1 MFTTNENRN
10 AHDDA
15 AETPENAVGAQ
26 KTETS
31 AGTKVGPNGK
41 TRYNVGLDVGS
52 TTLKLVF
59 ADGNGDV
66 IYSEYR
72 RHHADIFGA
81 LRESFSN
88 ALAKLGDGEINL
100 VVTGSAGMGVAERG
114 GLPFVQEVVA
124 AAEVIRMKYPE
135 TKTFVDIGGEDAKMI
150 FFEEGKSPDI
160 RMNGSCAGGTGAF
173 IDQMATLLG
182 RDVSELSD
190 MALAAKTVWP
200 IASRCGVFSKTDI
213 QNLLARNVSRE
224 DIAASIFHA
233 VALQCIGTLARGF
246 DILPKA
252 FFCGGPFAFIPA
264 LRKAFE
270 EELNLREE
278 DCIFCENAAI
288 VPAWGCAIT
297 ALARSRG
304 EDAEKT
310 FPQMSKMAD
319 FIESQ
324 RNALENHPRAGALP
338 CLFKDEADFEAWFDT
353 KKGGVIPEIA
363 LEDYDGS
370 PCFLG
375 VDSGSTTTKIV
386 VTDSRERVIYRF
398 YKKSQGDALGTVE
411 EGLQALLE
419 KSRELGKPIRIA
431 RSCVTGY
438 GEDLVKAAFNLD
450 EGIVETIAHY
460 RAARKFKP
468 EVSFILDI
476 GGQDMKAIFVENQA
490 INRLEINEACS
501 SGCGSFVEAFAASL
515 RYPVSEFA
523 KMACFSEAPCDLGT
537 RCTVFMNSKVKQCLR
552 EGAGVPD
559 IAAGLSFSIIKN
571 CLHKVLKIRD
581 ISELGENIVVQG
593 GTFRNLSVVRAFE
606 LLTGKSVI
614 FTNMPELMGAYGCA
628 LYAKEIYAQAN
639 PKLLESGISA
649 GIPLARY
656 AKHNAYKDKQ
666 LTCPGCTNRCQ
677 VREFAFDNGNIYYSG
692 NKCEKVFTNKGGDFR
707 KGENM
712 YTFKYQRIF
721 RRWPSIPAARGKE
734 LTAILAKSA
743 PEKRVPAKAEKSAA
757 PARVAKRRIGIPRAL
772 NAFENFPFWSA
783 LLTECGFEVVVSAT
797 STVPLYEKG
806 LHSVMSD
813 NICFP
818 AKLTHGH
825 VLDLIKR
832 KVERIF
838 MPYVVRE
845 RLEDKEANGSFNCPI
860 VSGYSQVIRSA
871 METQDKYGV
880 PLDAPVVTFSD
891 EKLLRRACYKYLHGL
906 GVPKDVFRAAFP
918 KALEAQKKCTHE
930 LAERAKTI
938 LENARKNGRMVLLLA
953 GRPYHTDPL
962 VQHKI
967 SDMAADFG
975 ADIITEDIVRYADDD
990 ALDGINGVLQWTYVT
1005 RILKA
1010 ARFVA
1015 GAEPFVHYVQM
1026 TSFGCGPDAFIID
1039 EVSDILRK
1047 GGKNIT
1053 LLKIDDVN
1061 NIGSL
1066 KLRLRSLIE
1075 SLKFKNATA
1084 GTRAVKAVPQHTAV
1098 FREEDAQR
1106 TILYPFMSAFL
1117 SPIIKPALELC
1128 GYKSVMLPPSDE
1140 KTIEFGLKHSNNE
1153 ICYPATLCVGDI
1165 VKALESGKY
1174 DPSKVAVG
1182 ISQTGGQCRA
1192 TNYLTLIKK
1201 ALANSGFGDVPVVAL
1216 GVGTAPI
1223 NEQPG
1228 MHFSLA
1234 KIAKIAISAIAYGDC
1249 ISQMY
1254 YSTVVREKVAG
1265 TSDKLRDSYMA
1276 ALCACVR
1283 RNNVRL
1289 MFRFLERAAKEFEA
1303 VPVRR
1308 GRVPAIGIVG
1318 EIYVKCNSFSHK
1330 NVVAWLA
1337 ENGVEPVLPNVT
1349 DFMIQDIVNNK
1360 INVKL
1365 NIARRSAGTWVYTLA
1380 LSMIAKSAISKA
1392 DKACRAF
1399 SRYRP
1404 FGSIE
1409 AKAEKGAAIV
1419 NLAAQ
1424 FGEGWLIPAEFA
1436 TFAEHGIYNAVSLQP
1451 FGCIANHIISK
1462 GIEKRV
1468 KRLYPKMNLL
1478 FLDFD
1483 SGTSEANVLNR
1494 LHFVIKNARDQ
1505 AAAADAA
1512 EGIVPE
1518 DDDAETSAGTP
1529 DAAEHFSGFV
1539 PAPAETQKD
1548 SVLV

>member
-1 MFTTNENRN
+1 MEN
-10 AHDDA
+10 
-15 AETPENAVGAQ
+15 
-26 KTETS
+26 K
-31 AGTKVGPNGK
+31 
-41 TRYNVGLDVGS
+41 RYNVGLDVGS

-66 IYSEYR
+66 AYSEYR

-81 LRESFSN
+81 LQAGFEN
-88 ALAKLGDGEINL
+88 ALAKLGDGEIRL

-114 GLPFVQEVVA
+114 NLPFVQEVVA
-124 AAEVIRMKYPE
+124 AAEVIRAKYPE

-190 MALAAKTVWP
+190 LALAARTVYP

-233 VALQCIGTLARGF
+233 VALQCIGNLARGF

-264 LRKAFE
+264 LRKAFQ
-270 EELNLREE
+270 EELNLRDE

-288 VPAWGCAIT
+288 IPAWGCALT
-297 ALARSRG
+297 ALARSRE
-304 EDAEKT
+304 EDEKGGNAAPLPKLSET
-310 FPQMSKMAD
+310 ARGLAAQKTAVGHAPHAGSLPRLFSGQED
-319 FIESQ
+319 F
-324 RNALENHPRAGALP
+324 
-338 CLFKDEADFEAWFDT
+338 DAWFAT
-353 KKGGVIPEIA
+353 KQGGVIPEIT
-363 LEDYDGS
+363 LEEYDGS

-386 VTDSRERVIYRF
+386 IADARERVLYRF
-398 YKKSQGDALGTVE
+398 YKKSQGDALGTAE
-411 EGLQALLE
+411 EGLKAFLE
-419 KSRELGKPIRIA
+419 KCRAAGKEVRIA

-468 EVSFILDI
+468 DVSFILDI

-515 RYPVSEFA
+515 KHPVAEFA
-523 KMACFSEAPCDLGT
+523 RMACFSEAPCDLGT

-581 ISELGENIVVQG
+581 VSELGDNIVVQG

-606 LLTGKSVI
+606 KLTGKSVI

-628 LYAKEIYAQAN
+628 LYAKEIYEKN
-639 PKLLESGISA
+639 A
-649 GIPLARY
+649 GGNAAPGAGTPLARY
-656 AKHNAYKDKQ
+656 AHHNAYKEKQ

-677 VREFAFDNGNIYYSG
+677 VREFLFDNGNVYYSG
-692 NKCEKVFTNKGGDFR
+692 NKCEKIFTNKGGDFR

-712 YTFKYQRIF
+712 YTFKYSRIF
-721 RRWPSIPAARGKE
+721 RRHAVPAARAAE
-734 LTAILAKSA
+734 LAKT
-743 PEKRVPAKAEKSAA
+743 AA
-757 PARVAKRRIGIPRAL
+757 AKRRIGIPRAL

-783 LLTECGFEVVVSAT
+783 LLSECGFEVVVSAT
-797 STVPLYEKG
+797 STMPLYEKG

-825 VLDLIKR
+825 ILDLVNR

-838 MPYVVRE
+838 MPYVLRE
-845 RLEDKEANGSFNCPI
+845 RMEDKEAHGSFNCPI
-860 VSGYSQVIRSA
+860 VSSYSQVVASA
-871 METQDKYGV
+871 METREKYGV
-880 PLDAPVVTFSD
+880 PLDSPVVTFSD
-891 EKLLRRACYKYLHGL
+891 EKLLRRACYKYLHGI
-906 GVPKDVFRAAFP
+906 GVAKSVFEPAFSV
-918 KALEAQKKCTHE
+918 ALNAQRKFTHE
-930 LAERAKTI
+930 LCDKAKTI
-938 LENARKNGRMVLLLA
+938 LENARKNGRMTLLLA
-953 GRPYHTDPL
+953 GRPYHSDPL

-975 ADIITEDIVRYADDD
+975 ADVITEDIVRFSDDD

-1015 GAEPFVHYVQM
+1015 EADDSVHYVQM

-1039 EVSDILRK
+1039 EVSDILK
-1047 GGKNIT
+1047 KNGKNIT
-1053 LLKIDDVN
+1053 ILKIDDVN
-1061 NIGSL
+1061 NVGSL

-1075 SLKFKNATA
+1075 SLKFKNASA
-1084 GTRAVKAVPQHTAV
+1084 GTRGKKALPEHTAV
-1098 FREEDAQR
+1098 FREEDR
-1106 TILYPFMSAFL
+1106 RRMILYPFISGYL
-1117 SPIIKPALELC
+1117 SPIIKPALEAC
-1128 GYKSVMLPPSDE
+1128 GYRAAMLPPSDE
-1140 KTIEFGLKHSNNE
+1140 KTVEYGLKHSNNE
-1153 ICYPATLCVGDI
+1153 ICYPATLVVGDI
-1165 VKALESGKY
+1165 VKALDSGKY
-1174 DPSKVAVG
+1174 DPKDVAVG

-1201 ALANSGFGDVPVVAL
+1201 ALANAGYGDVPVVAL
-1216 GVGTAPI
+1216 GIGTSPI
-1223 NEQPG
+1223 NDQPG
-1228 MHFSLA
+1228 MHFSLS
-1234 KIAKIAISAIAYGDC
+1234 KIAKCAISAVVYGDC

-1254 YSTVVREKVAG
+1254 YSTVVRERDAG
-1265 TSDKLRDSYMA
+1265 TAAKLRDSYMA
-1276 ALCACVR
+1276 ALVPCVR
-1283 RNNVRL
+1283 WKRVSE
-1289 MFRFLERAAKEFEA
+1289 MFRLLRRAAEEFDA
-1303 VPVRR
+1303 VPVKTE
-1308 GRVPAIGIVG
+1308 RVPAIGIVG
-1318 EIYVKCNSFSHK
+1318 EIYVKYNSFSHK
-1330 NVVAWLA
+1330 NVVSWLA
-1337 ENGVEPVLPNVT
+1337 ENGVEPVIPNVT
-1349 DFMIQDIVNNK
+1349 DFMIQDIVNNR

-1365 NIARRSAGTWVYTLA
+1365 NLAHRSLRTWGFTLA
-1380 LSMIAKSAISKA
+1380 FSMIAKSAIAKA
-1392 DKACRAF
+1392 DRACRAF
-1399 SRYRP
+1399 RRYRP

-1409 AKAEKGAAIV
+1409 EKAKKGAGIV

-1436 TFAEHGIYNAVSLQP
+1436 SFAEHGICNAVSLQP
-1451 FGCIANHIISK
+1451 FGCIANHIVAK

-1494 LHFVIKNARDQ
+1494 LHFMIKNARDQ
-1505 AAAADAA
+1505 LAAETAAAHA
-1512 EGIVPE
+1512 
-1518 DDDAETSAGTP
+1518 
-1529 DAAEHFSGFV
+1529 
-1539 PAPAETQKD
+1539 
-1548 SVLV
+1548 

>member
-1 MFTTNENRN
+1 MQEN
-10 AHDDA
+10 
-15 AETPENAVGAQ
+15 Q
-26 KTETS
+26 K
-31 AGTKVGPNGK
+31 K
-41 TRYNVGLDVGS
+41 RYNVGLDVGS

-59 ADGNGDV
+59 VNECGDV

-81 LRESFSN
+81 LQAGFAN
-88 ALAKLGDGEINL
+88 AIGHFGDGELNL
-100 VVTGSAGMGVAERG
+100 IVTGSAGMGVAERG
-114 GLPFVQEVVA
+114 NLPFVQEVVA
-124 AAEVIRMKYPE
+124 AAEVIRVKYPE

-190 MALAAKTVWP
+190 MALAAKTVYP

-270 EELNLREE
+270 EELSLREQ

-288 VPAWGCAIT
+288 VPAWGCALT
-297 ALARSRG
+297 ALTRSREAG
-304 EDAEKT
+304 DTA
-310 FPQMSKMAD
+310 FPKISEMAAR
-319 FIESQ
+319 IEAQ
-324 RNALENHPRAGALP
+324 KNALGSRPHAGALP
-338 CLFKDEADFEAWFDT
+338 RLFKDEADFDAWFET
-353 KKGGVIPEIA
+353 KKHGIIAEIP
-363 LEDYDGS
+363 LEEYDGS

-375 VDSGSTTTKIV
+375 IDSGSTTTKIV
-386 VTDSRERVIYRF
+386 VTDSRERIVYRF
-398 YKKSQGDALGTVE
+398 YQKSQGDALGTVE
-411 EGLQALLE
+411 KGLQALVAR
-419 KSRELGKPIRIA
+419 SQAAGKPLRIA

-476 GGQDMKAIFVENQA
+476 GGQDMKAIFVENGA

-501 SGCGSFVEAFAASL
+501 SGCGTFVEAFAASL
-515 RYPVSEFA
+515 KHPIAEFA
-523 KMACFSEAPCDLGT
+523 RMACFSDSPCDLGT

-552 EGAGVPD
+552 EGASVPD

-581 ISELGENIVVQG
+581 VSELGDNIVVQG

-606 LLTGKSVI
+606 ILTGKSVI

-628 LYAKEIYAQAN
+628 LYAKEVFSKQRPELFAAAQRVTADGV
-639 PKLLESGISA
+639 PAVSVGVPLE
-649 GIPLARY
+649 RY
-656 AKHNAYKDKQ
+656 AVHNAYKDKE
-666 LTCPGCTNRCQ
+666 LNCPGCTNRCR
-677 VREFAFDNGNIYYSG
+677 VREFLFDNGNVYYSG

-712 YTFKYQRIF
+712 YTFKYSRIF
-721 RRWPSIPAARGKE
+721 RRCTSVPVERAKE
-734 LTAILAKSA
+734 LAAALAKAA
-743 PEKRVPAKAEKSAA
+743 PKNVAAKEKSGATKGFA
-757 PARVAKRRIGIPRAL
+757 VVPVTPAVKKRRIGIPRAL
-772 NAFENFPFWSA
+772 NAFENYPFWNT

-825 VLDLIKR
+825 VLDLVRR

-845 RLEDKEANGSFNCPI
+845 RIEDKEANGSFNCPI

-871 METQDKYGV
+871 METESKYGV

-891 EKLLRRACYKYLHGL
+891 EKLLQRACYRYLHGL
-906 GVPKDVFRAAFP
+906 GVSKHVFRPAFSAAL
-918 KALEAQKKCTHE
+918 AAQRKFTHE
-930 LAERAKTI
+930 LSDKAKEI
-938 LENARKNGRMVLLLA
+938 LENARKNNRMVLLLA

-975 ADIITEDIVRYADDD
+975 ADIITEDIVRFSDDD
-990 ALDGINGVLQWTYVT
+990 ALEGINGVLQWTYVT

-1015 GAEPFVHYVQM
+1015 EAEPFVHYVQM

-1039 EVSDILRK
+1039 EVGDILRR

-1053 LLKIDDVN
+1053 ILKIDDVN

-1075 SLKFKNATA
+1075 SLKFKNAFT
-1084 GTRAVKAVPQHTAV
+1084 GTHAQKTFPRHTAI
-1098 FREEDAQR
+1098 FREEDSRR
-1106 TILYPFMSAFL
+1106 TIIYPFISPYL
-1117 SPIIKPALELC
+1117 SPIIKPALEAF
-1128 GYKSVMLPPSDE
+1128 GYKAVMLPPSDE
-1140 KTIEFGLKHSNNE
+1140 KTVEYGLKHSNNE
-1153 ICYPATLCVGDI
+1153 ICYPATLVVGDI

-1174 DPSKVAVG
+1174 DPREVAVG

-1192 TNYLTLIKK
+1192 TNYLALIKK
-1201 ALANSGFGDVPVVAL
+1201 ALANAGFGDVPVVAL
-1216 GVGTAPI
+1216 GVGTSPI

-1228 MHFSLA
+1228 MHFSLTKVA
-1234 KIAKIAISAIAYGDC
+1234 SCAVAAVAYGDC

-1265 TSDKLRDSYMA
+1265 TAEKLRDSYMA
-1276 ALCACVR
+1276 ALVACIR
-1283 RNNVRL
+1283 RLNVKL
-1289 MFRFLERAAKEFEA
+1289 IYRFLERAAKDFDA
-1303 VPVRR
+1303 VPVKTEH
-1308 GRVPAIGIVG
+1308 VPAVGIVG
-1318 EIYVKCNSFSHK
+1318 EIFVKYNSFSHK

-1337 ENGVEPVLPNVT
+1337 EHGVEPVLPNVT

-1365 NIARRSAGTWVYTLA
+1365 NLAHRSLRTWGFTLA
-1380 LSMIAKSAISKA
+1380 FSMIAKSALAKA
-1392 DKACRAF
+1392 DKACSAF
-1399 SRYRP
+1399 RRYRP

-1436 TFAEHGIYNAVSLQP
+1436 MFAEHGIYNAVSLQP
-1451 FGCIANHIISK
+1451 FGCIANHIVAK

-1494 LHFVIKNARDQ
+1494 LHFVVKNARDQ
-1505 AAAADAA
+1505 AAAAEICNGA
-1512 EGIVPE
+1512 
-1518 DDDAETSAGTP
+1518 SAGKK
-1529 DAAEHFSGFV
+1529 AV
-1539 PAPAETQKD
+1539 PAAAKNVGKTAAAFA
-1548 SVLV
+1548 

>member
-1 MFTTNENRN
+1 MNLENFNSETRTFKKN
-10 AHDDA
+10 AIMKD
-15 AETPENAVGAQ
+15 EKIYNA
-26 KTETS
+26 
-31 AGTKVGPNGK
+31 
-41 TRYNVGLDVGS
+41 GLDVGS

-59 ADGNGDV
+59 ADGNGNV
-66 IYSEYR
+66 VHSEYR
-72 RHHADIFGA
+72 RHHADIFGTLEIA
-81 LRESFSN
+81 FGN
-88 ALAKLGDGEINL
+88 AIAKLGDVPARL

-114 GLPFVQEVVA
+114 GFPFVQEVVA
-124 AAEVIRMKYPE
+124 AAEVVRAKYPD
-135 TKTFVDIGGEDAKMI
+135 TRTFVDIGGEDAKMI
-150 FFEEGKSPDI
+150 FFEAGKSPDI

-182 RDVSELSD
+182 RDVSELSAL
-190 MALAAKTVWP
+190 ALAAQTVHP
-200 IASRCGVFSKTDI
+200 IASRCGVFSKTDV
-213 QNLLARNVSRE
+213 QNLLARGVSRE

-233 VALQCIGTLARGF
+233 VALQCVGNLARGC

-264 LRKAFE
+264 LRKAFV
-270 EELNLREE
+270 EELSLREE
-278 DCIFCENAAI
+278 DCIVCENAAI
-288 VPAWGCAIT
+288 VPAWGCALSAIPGT
-297 ALARSRG
+297 AKNSSSDAASGEPQKLSELA
-304 EDAEKT
+304 A
-310 FPQMSKMAD
+310 KMREQKAVVGH
-319 FIESQ
+319 
-324 RNALENHPRAGALP
+324 APRAGALP
-338 CLFKDEADFEAWFDT
+338 RLFRDEADFSAWSES
-353 KKGGVIPEIA
+353 KRGGEIPEIS

-375 VDSGSTTTKIV
+375 IDSGSTTTKIV
-386 VTDSRERVIYRF
+386 ITDSRERVLYRF

-411 EGLQALLE
+411 EGLSAFLE
-419 KSRELGKPIRIA
+419 RSRAAGKTVRIA
-431 RSCVTGY
+431 RSCATGY

-450 EGIVETIAHY
+450 EGVVETIAHY
-460 RAARKFKP
+460 RAARKFRP
-468 EVSFILDI
+468 DVSFILDI
-476 GGQDMKAIFVENQA
+476 GGQDMKAIFVENGA

-515 RYPVSEFA
+515 KYPVAEFA
-523 KMACFSEAPCDLGT
+523 RMACFSEAPCDLGT

-581 ISELGENIVVQG
+581 IGELGDSVVVQG

-606 LLTGKSVI
+606 VLTGKSVV

-628 LYAKEIYAQAN
+628 LVAAENFAKNGGDISPESAAGT
-639 PKLLESGISA
+639 PLER
-649 GIPLARY
+649 LAKR
-656 AKHNAYKDKQ
+656 NAFREKQ

-677 VREFAFDNGNIYYSG
+677 VREFLFDNGNTYYSG
-692 NKCEKVFTNKGGDFR
+692 NKCEKIFTNKGGDFR

-712 YTFKYQRIF
+712 YTFKYSRIF
-721 RRWPSIPAARGKE
+721 RRYTVPAERALVLEKSVPAG
-734 LTAILAKSA
+734 KSA
-743 PEKRVPAKAEKSAA
+743 KRK
-757 PARVAKRRIGIPRAL
+757 IGIPRAL

-783 LLTECGFEVVVSAT
+783 LLSECGFDVVASAT
-797 STVPLYEKG
+797 STMPLYEKG

-825 VLDLIKR
+825 VLDLVSR

-845 RLEDKEANGSFNCPI
+845 RMEDKEANGSFNCPI
-860 VSGYSQVIRSA
+860 VSSYSQVIASA
-871 METQDKYGV
+871 METREKYGI
-880 PLDAPVVTFSD
+880 PLDSPVVTFSD
-891 EKLLRRACYKYLHGL
+891 EKLLRRACYKYLRGL
-906 GVPKDVFRAAFP
+906 GVSRRVFEPAFSV
-918 KALEAQKKCTHE
+918 ALNAQRKFTHE
-930 LAERAKTI
+930 LCDKAKSI
-938 LENARKNGRMVLLLA
+938 LENARKNNRMVLVLA
-953 GRPYHTDPL
+953 GRPYHSDPL

-975 ADIITEDIVRYADDD
+975 ADVITEDIVRFSDDD

-1015 GAEPFVHYVQM
+1015 DADASVHYVQM

-1039 EVSDILRK
+1039 EVSDILRR

-1053 LLKIDDVN
+1053 ILKIDDVN

-1066 KLRLRSLIE
+1066 KLRLRSLVE
-1075 SLKFKNATA
+1075 SLKFKSNLS
-1084 GTRAVKAVPQHTAV
+1084 GTRSRGATPKHTAV
-1098 FREEDAQR
+1098 FRDEDRRR
-1106 TILYPFMSAFL
+1106 TILYPFISGYL
-1117 SPIIKPALELC
+1117 SPIIKPALESC
-1128 GYKSVMLPPSDE
+1128 GYKAVMLPPSDE
-1140 KTIEFGLKHSNNE
+1140 KTVEYGLKHSNNE
-1153 ICYPATLCVGDI
+1153 VCYPATLCVGDV
-1165 VKALESGKY
+1165 VKALDSGKY
-1174 DPSKVAVG
+1174 DRNEVAIG

-1201 ALANSGFGDVPVVAL
+1201 AMANAGYGDVPVVAL
-1216 GVGTAPI
+1216 GVGTTPI

-1228 MHFSLA
+1228 MHFSLS
-1234 KIAKIAISAIAYGDC
+1234 KIAKRAVSAIVFGDC

-1254 YSTVVREKVAG
+1254 YSTVVRERDAG
-1265 TSDKLRDSYMA
+1265 TSAKLRDAYMA
-1276 ALCACVR
+1276 ALIPCVR
-1283 RNNVRL
+1283 LNRVSE
-1289 MFRFLERAAKEFEA
+1289 MFRLLRRAAEEFDA
-1303 VPVRR
+1303 VPVCAE
-1308 GRVPAIGIVG
+1308 RVPAIGIVG
-1318 EIYVKCNSFSHK
+1318 EIFVKYNSFSHK
-1330 NVVAWLA
+1330 NVVSWLV
-1337 ENGVEPVLPNVT
+1337 ENGVEPIIPNVT

-1365 NIARRSAGTWVYTLA
+1365 NLAHRSLRTWGFTLA
-1380 LSMIAKSAISKA
+1380 FSMIAKSAVAKA

-1399 SRYRP
+1399 RRYRP

-1409 AKAEKGAAIV
+1409 EKAAKGGEIV

-1436 TFAEHGIYNAVSLQP
+1436 SFAEHGVNNAVSLQP
-1451 FGCIANHIISK
+1451 FGCIANHIVAK

-1494 LHFVIKNARDQ
+1494 LHFMIRNARDEL
-1505 AAAADAA
+1505 AA
-1512 EGIVPE
+1512 EE
-1518 DDDAETSAGTP
+1518 RKA
-1529 DAAEHFSGFV
+1529 
-1539 PAPAETQKD
+1539 
-1548 SVLV
+1548 

>member
-1 MFTTNENRN
+1 ME
-10 AHDDA
+10 
-15 AETPENAVGAQ
+15 E
-26 KTETS
+26 KI
-31 AGTKVGPNGK
+31 
-41 TRYNVGLDVGS
+41 YNVGLDVGS

-66 IYSEYR
+66 VHSEYR

-81 LRESFSN
+81 LEIGFGN
-88 ALAKLGDGEINL
+88 ALAKLGDGAVNL

-114 GLPFVQEVVA
+114 NFPFVQEVVA
-124 AAEVIRMKYPE
+124 AAEVVRAKYPD
-135 TKTFVDIGGEDAKMI
+135 TRTFVDIGGEDAKMI

-190 MALAAKTVWP
+190 LALAAKTVHP
-200 IASRCGVFSKTDI
+200 IASRCGVFSKTDV
-213 QNLLARNVSRE
+213 QNLLARGVSRE

-233 VALQCIGTLARGF
+233 VALQCIGNLARGF

-264 LRKAFE
+264 LRRAFV

-278 DCIFCENAAI
+278 DCVVCENAAI
-288 VPAWGCAIT
+288 VPAWGCALT
-297 ALARSRG
+297 ACADAAQRAG
-304 EDAEKT
+304 EKDSAKA
-310 FPQMSKMAD
+310 FPRLSEMSALVAAQK
-319 FIESQ
+319 
-324 RNALENHPRAGALP
+324 NAVGRAPRAGALP
-338 CLFKDEADFEAWFDT
+338 RLFRDEADFDAWFAA
-353 KKGGVIPEIA
+353 KRGGVIPEIPLA
-363 LEDYDGS
+363 EHDGS

-375 VDSGSTTTKIV
+375 IDSGSTTTKIV
-386 VTDSRERVIYRF
+386 VTDSRERVLYRF

-411 EGLQALLE
+411 EGLNALLAQC
-419 KSRELGKPIRIA
+419 RAAGTRIRIA

-438 GEDLVKAAFNLD
+438 GEDLVKSAFNLD
-450 EGIVETIAHY
+450 EGVVETIAHY
-460 RAARKFKP
+460 RASRKFRP
-468 EVSFILDI
+468 DVSFILDI

-515 RYPVSEFA
+515 KHPVAEFA
-523 KMACFSEAPCDLGT
+523 RMACFSEAPCDLGT

-559 IAAGLSFSIIKN
+559 IAAGLSFSIVKN

-581 ISELGENIVVQG
+581 VSELGDNIVVQG

-606 LLTGKSVI
+606 ILTGKSVV

-628 LYAKEIYAQAN
+628 LVASEHFAKSASAAATEGADAAGT
-639 PKLLESGISA
+639 PLER
-649 GIPLARY
+649 LAR
-656 AKHNAYKDKQ
+656 HNAYKEKP
-666 LTCPGCTNRCQ
+666 LTCPGCTNRCR
-677 VREFAFDNGNIYYSG
+677 VREFLFDNGNTYYSG
-692 NKCEKVFTNKGGDFR
+692 NKCEKIFTNKGGDFR

-712 YTFKYQRIF
+712 YAFKYSRVF
-721 RRWPSIPAARGKE
+721 RRYA
-734 LTAILAKSA
+734 
-743 PEKRVPAKAEKSAA
+743 VPAERAASSEKNV
-757 PARVAKRRIGIPRAL
+757 PAGTPKRRIGIPRAL
-772 NAFENFPFWSA
+772 NAFENFPFWNA
-783 LLTECGFEVVVSAT
+783 LLTECGFDVVLSAT
-797 STVPLYEKG
+797 STMPLYEKG

-825 VLDLIKR
+825 VLDLVNR

-845 RLEDKEANGSFNCPI
+845 RMEDKEANGSFNCPI
-860 VSGYSQVIRSA
+860 VSSYSQVIASA
-871 METQDKYGV
+871 METREKYGV
-880 PLDAPVVTFSD
+880 PLDSPVVTFSD

-906 GVPKDVFRAAFP
+906 GVPKHVFEPAFSV
-918 KALEAQKKCTHE
+918 ALNAQRKFTHE
-930 LAERAKTI
+930 LCDKAKSI
-938 LENARKNGRMVLLLA
+938 LENARKNGRMTLLLA

-975 ADIITEDIVRYADDD
+975 ADVVTEDVVRFSDDD

-1015 GAEPFVHYVQM
+1015 EADASVHYVQM

-1039 EVSDILRK
+1039 EVSDILRR

-1053 LLKIDDVN
+1053 ILKIDDVN
-1061 NIGSL
+1061 NVGSL

-1075 SLKFKNATA
+1075 SLKFKSGLA
-1084 GTRAVKAVPQHTAV
+1084 GTRARRTPPRHTAV
-1098 FREEDAQR
+1098 FRDEDRRR
-1106 TILYPFMSAFL
+1106 TILYPFISGYL
-1117 SPIIKPALELC
+1117 SPIIKPALESC
-1128 GYKSVMLPPSDE
+1128 GYKAVMLPPSDE
-1140 KTIEFGLKHSNNE
+1140 QTVEYGLKHSNNE

-1165 VKALESGKY
+1165 VKALDSGKY
-1174 DPSKVAVG
+1174 DRDEVAVG

-1201 ALANSGFGDVPVVAL
+1201 ALANAGYGDVPVVAL
-1216 GVGTAPI
+1216 GVGTSPI
-1223 NEQPG
+1223 NDQPG
-1228 MHFSLA
+1228 MRFSLS
-1234 KIAKIAISAIAYGDC
+1234 KIAKRAVSAIVFGDC

-1254 YSTVVREKVAG
+1254 YSTVVREQVAG
-1265 TSDKLRDSYMA
+1265 TAAKLRDSYMA
-1276 ALCACVR
+1276 ALIPCVR
-1283 RNNVRL
+1283 WNRVSE
-1289 MFRFLERAAKEFEA
+1289 MFRLLRRAAEEFDA
-1303 VPVRR
+1303 VPVRAE
-1308 GRVPAIGIVG
+1308 RVPAIGIVG
-1318 EIYVKCNSFSHK
+1318 EIFVKYNSFSHK
-1330 NVVAWLA
+1330 NVVSWLV
-1337 ENGVEPVLPNVT
+1337 ENGVEPIIPNVT

-1365 NIARRSAGTWVYTLA
+1365 NLAHRSLRTWGFTLA
-1380 LSMIAKSAISKA
+1380 FSMIARSAIAKA
-1392 DKACRAF
+1392 DRACRAF
-1399 SRYRP
+1399 RRYRP

-1409 AKAEKGAAIV
+1409 EKAKKGGAIV

-1436 TFAEHGIYNAVSLQP
+1436 SFAEHGVNNAVSLQP
-1451 FGCIANHIISK
+1451 FGCIANHIVAK
-1462 GIEKRV
+1462 GVEKRV

-1494 LHFVIKNARDQ
+1494 LHFMIKNARDEL
-1505 AAAADAA
+1505 ARADA
-1512 EGIVPE
+1512 
-1518 DDDAETSAGTP
+1518 
-1529 DAAEHFSGFV
+1529 
-1539 PAPAETQKD
+1539 
-1548 SVLV
+1548 

>member
-1 MFTTNENRN
+1 M
-10 AHDDA
+10 
-15 AETPENAVGAQ
+15 Q
-26 KTETS
+26 K
-31 AGTKVGPNGK
+31 KI
-41 TRYNVGLDVGS
+41 YNIGLDVGS

-59 ADGNGDV
+59 VDENGDV

-72 RHHADIFGA
+72 RHHADIFGTLKA
-81 LRESFSN
+81 GFDN
-88 ALAKLGDGEINL
+88 ALAKLGDGAANL
-100 VVTGSAGMGVAERG
+100 VVTGSAGMGVAERS

-124 AAEVIRMKYPE
+124 AAEVIRVKYPE

-182 RDVSELSD
+182 RDVSELSGL
-190 MALAAKTVWP
+190 ALAARTVYP

-233 VALQCIGTLARGF
+233 VALQCIGNLARGF

-264 LRKAFE
+264 LRKAFQS
-270 EELNLREE
+270 ELNLRDE

-288 VPAWGCAIT
+288 VPAWGCALT
-297 ALARSRG
+297 ALTRSR
-304 EDAEKT
+304 ENSDAA
-310 FPQMSKMAD
+310 FPSMSEMATRL
-319 FIESQ
+319 EEQKSAVG
-324 RNALENHPRAGALP
+324 NAPRAGALP
-338 CLFKDEADFEAWFDT
+338 RLFKNREDFDAWF
-353 KKGGVIPEIA
+353 KSKQGGVIPEISFD
-363 LEDYDGS
+363 EYDGS
-370 PCFLG
+370 LCFLG
-375 VDSGSTTTKIV
+375 IDSGSTTTKIV
-386 VTDSRERVIYRF
+386 ITDSRERVLYRF
-398 YKKSQGDALGTVE
+398 YQKSQGDALGTVE
-411 EGLQALLE
+411 AGLTAFLDAAHAA
-419 KSRELGKPIRIA
+419 GKEIRIA

-468 EVSFILDI
+468 DVSFILDI

-515 RYPVSEFA
+515 KHPVAEFA
-523 KMACFSEAPCDLGT
+523 QMACFSEAPCDLGT

-552 EGAGVPD
+552 EGASVPD

-581 ISELGENIVVQG
+581 ISELGDNIVVQG

-606 LLTGKSVI
+606 TLTKKSVI

-628 LYAKEIYAQAN
+628 LYAKEVFEKTAQETPAGT
-639 PKLLESGISA
+639 PAGTPLE
-649 GIPLARY
+649 RY

-677 VREFAFDNGNIYYSG
+677 VREFLFDNGNVYYSG

-712 YTFKYQRIF
+712 YTFKYSRIF
-721 RRWPSIPAARGKE
+721 KKYFVPAERTK
-734 LTAILAKSA
+734 KSA
-743 PEKRVPAKAEKSAA
+743 KADKNSVPAKKI
-757 PARVAKRRIGIPRAL
+757 RIGIPRAL
-772 NAFENFPFWSA
+772 NAFENYPFWNA
-783 LLTECGFEVVVSAT
+783 LLTECGFEVVLSAT

-818 AKLTHGH
+818 AKLMHGH
-825 VLDLIKR
+825 VLDLVNR
-832 KVERIF
+832 KVDRIF
-838 MPYVVRE
+838 IPYVVRE
-845 RLEDKEANGSFNCPI
+845 RIEDKEASGSFNCPV
-860 VSGYSQVIRSA
+860 VSGYSQVIASA
-871 METQDKYGV
+871 METKEKYGI
-880 PLDAPVVTFSD
+880 PQDSPVFTFSD
-891 EKLLRRACYKYLHGL
+891 EKLLRRASYKYLHGL
-906 GVPKDVFRAAFP
+906 GVPKNVFEPAFSV
-918 KALEAQKKCTHE
+918 ALNAQRKFTHE
-930 LAERAKTI
+930 LCDKAKTI
-938 LENARKNGRMVLLLA
+938 LENARKNNRMVLLLA

-975 ADIITEDIVRYADDD
+975 ADIITEDIVRFSDDD
-990 ALDGINGVLQWTYVT
+990 ALEGINGVLQWTYVT

-1015 GAEPFVHYVQM
+1015 GAESSVHYVQM

-1039 EVSDILRK
+1039 EVSDILK
-1047 GGKNIT
+1047 QSGKNIT
-1053 LLKIDDVN
+1053 ILKIDDVN

-1066 KLRLRSLIE
+1066 KLRLRSLVE
-1075 SLKFKNATA
+1075 SLKFKSGLT
-1084 GTRAVKAVPQHTAV
+1084 GTRTKKTFPKHTAI
-1098 FREEDAQR
+1098 FREEDRHR
-1106 TILYPFMSAFL
+1106 TILYPFISGYL
-1117 SPIIKPALELC
+1117 SPIIKPALEAC
-1128 GYKSVMLPPSDE
+1128 GYKAVMLPPSDE
-1140 KTIEFGLKHSNNE
+1140 KTVEYGLKHSNNE

-1165 VKALESGKY
+1165 VKALDSGKY
-1174 DPSKVAVG
+1174 DPKEVAVG

-1201 ALANSGFGDVPVVAL
+1201 ALANAGYGDVPVVAL
-1216 GVGTAPI
+1216 GVGTSPL
-1223 NEQPG
+1223 NDQPG
-1228 MHFSLA
+1228 MHFSLS
-1234 KIAKIAISAIAYGDC
+1234 KIAKCAVSAIVYGDC
-1249 ISQMY
+1249 LSQMY
-1254 YSTVVREKVAG
+1254 YSTVVREQVAG
-1265 TSDKLRDSYMA
+1265 TSAKLRDSYMA
-1276 ALCACVR
+1276 ALISSIRWNRVSE
-1283 RNNVRL
+1283 
-1289 MFRFLERAAKEFEA
+1289 MFKLLRRAAEEFDA
-1303 VPVRR
+1303 VPVRENLS
-1308 GRVPAIGIVG
+1308 VPAVGIVG
-1318 EIYVKCNSFSHK
+1318 EIYVKYNSFSHK
-1330 NVVAWLA
+1330 NVVSWLV
-1337 ENGVEPVLPNVT
+1337 ENGVEPVIPNVT

-1365 NIARRSAGTWVYTLA
+1365 NLAHRSLRTWGFTLA
-1380 LSMIAKSAISKA
+1380 FSMIAKSAIAKA
-1392 DKACRAF
+1392 DRACRVF
-1399 SRYRP
+1399 RRYRP

-1409 AKAEKGAAIV
+1409 EKAAKGAEIV

-1436 TFAEHGIYNAVSLQP
+1436 SFAEHGIYNAVSLQP
-1451 FGCIANHIISK
+1451 FGCIANHIVAK

-1505 AAAADAA
+1505 AAAAAVA
-1512 EGIVPE
+1512 R
-1518 DDDAETSAGTP
+1518 
-1529 DAAEHFSGFV
+1529 
-1539 PAPAETQKD
+1539 
-1548 SVLV
+1548 

>member
-1 MFTTNENRN
+1 M
-10 AHDDA
+10 
-15 AETPENAVGAQ
+15 Q
-26 KTETS
+26 K
-31 AGTKVGPNGK
+31 KH
-41 TRYNVGLDVGS
+41 YNVGLDVGS

-66 IYSEYR
+66 VYSEYR

-81 LRESFSN
+81 LKTSFEN
-88 ALAKLGDGEINL
+88 AIEKLGDGAMNL

-114 GLPFVQEVVA
+114 NLPFVQEVVA
-124 AAEVIRMKYPE
+124 AAEVIRVKYPE

-150 FFEEGKSPDI
+150 FFEKGKSPDI

-190 MALAAKTVWP
+190 LALSAQTVYP

-213 QNLLARNVSRE
+213 QNLLARNVSRA

-233 VALQCIGTLARGF
+233 VALQCIGNLARGF

-264 LRKAFE
+264 LRKAFQS
-270 EELNLREE
+270 ELNLRDE

-288 VPAWGCAIT
+288 VPAWGCALT
-297 ALARSRG
+297 ALAASAKSDG
-304 EDAEKT
+304 NAA
-310 FPQMSKMAD
+310 FPLMSEMAARV
-319 FIESQ
+319 EEQ
-324 RNALENHPRAGALP
+324 KNALGHAPRAGALP
-338 CLFKDEADFEAWFDT
+338 RLFKDGADFDAWFAS
-353 KKGGVIPEIA
+353 KQGGVIPEIS

-375 VDSGSTTTKIV
+375 IDSGSTTTKIV
-386 VTDSRERVIYRF
+386 VTDSRERVLYRF

-411 EGLQALLE
+411 EGLKAFLE
-419 KSRELGKPIRIA
+419 RSRAAGREIRIA

-468 EVSFILDI
+468 DVSFILDI

-515 RYPVSEFA
+515 KHSVAEFA
-523 KMACFSEAPCDLGT
+523 HMACFSEAPCDLGT

-552 EGAGVPD
+552 EGASVPD

-606 LLTGKSVI
+606 TLTGKSVI

-628 LYAKEIYAQAN
+628 LYAKEIFMKRDVSADGNASAAGT
-639 PKLLESGISA
+639 PLE
-649 GIPLARY
+649 RY

-677 VREFAFDNGNIYYSG
+677 VREFLFDNGNVYYSG
-692 NKCEKVFTNKGGDFR
+692 NKCEKIFTNKGGDFR

-712 YTFKYQRIF
+712 YAFKYSRIF
-721 RRWPSIPAARGKE
+721 RRHS
-734 LTAILAKSA
+734 
-743 PEKRVPAKAEKSAA
+743 VPAERAKTLAA
-757 PARVAKRRIGIPRAL
+757 AVPAQTKRKIGIPRAL
-772 NAFENFPFWSA
+772 NAFENYPFWNA
-783 LLTECGFEVVVSAT
+783 LLAECGFDVVVSAT
-797 STVPLYEKG
+797 STMPLYEKG

-825 VLDLIKR
+825 VLDLVNR

-845 RLEDKEANGSFNCPI
+845 RMEDKEANGSFNCPI
-860 VSGYSQVIRSA
+860 VSSYSQVIASA
-871 METQDKYGV
+871 METQEKYGV
-880 PLDAPVVTFSD
+880 PVDSPVVTFSD

-906 GVPKDVFRAAFP
+906 GVPKHVFEPAFSV
-918 KALEAQKKCTHE
+918 ALNAQRKFTHE
-930 LAERAKTI
+930 LCDKAKAI
-938 LENARKNGRMVLLLA
+938 LDNARKNGRMVLLLA
-953 GRPYHTDPL
+953 GRPYHSDPL

-975 ADIITEDIVRYADDD
+975 ADIITEDIVRFSDDD

-1015 GAEPFVHYVQM
+1015 GADASVHYVQM

-1039 EVSDILRK
+1039 EVSDILRQ

-1053 LLKIDDVN
+1053 ILKIDDVN

-1084 GTRAVKAVPQHTAV
+1084 GTHVRKTLPKHTAV
-1098 FREEDAQR
+1098 FREEDRRR
-1106 TILYPFMSAFL
+1106 TILYPFISGYL
-1117 SPIIKPALELC
+1117 SPIIKPALEAC
-1128 GYKSVMLPPSDE
+1128 GYKAVMLPPSDE
-1140 KTIEFGLKHSNNE
+1140 KTVEYGLKHSNNE

-1165 VKALESGKY
+1165 VKALDSGKY
-1174 DPSKVAVG
+1174 DPKDVAVG

-1201 ALANSGFGDVPVVAL
+1201 ALANAGYGDVPVVAL
-1216 GVGTAPI
+1216 GVGTSPI

-1228 MHFSLA
+1228 MHFSLS
-1234 KIAKIAISAIAYGDC
+1234 KIAKCAVSAIVYGDC
-1249 ISQMY
+1249 LSQMY
-1254 YSTVVREKVAG
+1254 YSTVVREQVAG
-1265 TSDKLRDSYMA
+1265 TSAKLRDSYMA
-1276 ALCACVR
+1276 ALIPCVR
-1283 RNNVRL
+1283 WNRVSE
-1289 MFRFLERAAKEFEA
+1289 MFKLLRRAAEEFEA
-1303 VPVRR
+1303 VPVKTDR
-1308 GRVPAIGIVG
+1308 RVPAIGIVG
-1318 EIYVKCNSFSHK
+1318 EIYVKYNSFSHK
-1330 NVVAWLA
+1330 NVVSWLVG
-1337 ENGVEPVLPNVT
+1337 NGVEPIIPNVT

-1365 NIARRSAGTWVYTLA
+1365 NLAHRSLRTWGFTLA
-1380 LSMIAKSAISKA
+1380 FSMIARSAIAKA
-1392 DKACRAF
+1392 DRACRAF

-1409 AKAEKGAAIV
+1409 AKAAKGAEIV

-1436 TFAEHGIYNAVSLQP
+1436 SFAEHGIYNAVSLQP
-1451 FGCIANHIISK
+1451 FGCIANHIVAK

-1494 LHFVIKNARDQ
+1494 LHFMIKNARDQ
-1505 AAAADAA
+1505 AAAEEE
-1512 EGIVPE
+1512 EG
-1518 DDDAETSAGTP
+1518 
-1529 DAAEHFSGFV
+1529 V
-1539 PAPAETQKD
+1539 PAAREMPRPTAAVPA
-1548 SVLV
+1548 SAVSA